1 MPATATV
8 THQRSA
14 AIDPCHSGRGHGPLL
29 PSMIHP
35 NGPWL
40 GEGRQAVT
48 HHPGPGNRRDPLGTA
63 GNGVHCRFGN

>member
-8 THQRSA
+8 ADWRSG
-14 AIDPCHSGRGHGPLL
+14 AITPGHSGRGHSPLL

-40 GEGRQAVT
+40 GEGRQAV
-48 HHPGPGNRRDPLGTA
+48 PIIRNRAHARS
-63 GNGVHCRFGN
+63 RRRSFGHLRRCWN